1 MAGHS
6 KWANIQHRK
15 NRQDEKRGKVWTKI
29 IREVTVAARAGGGD
43 IATNPRLRLALEKAA
58 AANMPKD
65 NVQRAIAKATGEA
78 EGVSY
83 EEIRYEGYGIGGAAV
98 IIDCMTD
105 NRVRTVAEVRHA
117 LTKHGGNLGT
127 DGSVAFM
134 FNHCGQFIFAPGT
147 NEDQVMEVAL
157 ENGAEDV
164 ITSEDGVIEVTCP
177 VADFHAVKTAF
188 EEAKLA
194 FEAAELTMKPT
205 SETEL
210 SGDDAVR
217 MQKIIDM
224 LEDLDD
230 VQEVYTNAVFNE

>member
-1 MAGHS
+1 M
-6 KWANIQHRK
+6 
-15 NRQDEKRGKVWTKI
+15 VWTKI
-29 IREVTVAARAGGGD
+29 IREVSVAARVGGGD
-43 IATNPRLRLALEKAA
+43 VATNPRLRLAMEKAA

-83 EEIRYEGYGIGGAAV
+83 EEIRYEGYGVGGAAV

-105 NRVRTVAEVRHA
+105 NKVRTVAEVRHA

-127 DGSVAFM
+127 DGSVSFM
-134 FNHCGQFIFAPGT
+134 FKHCGQFIFAPGH
-147 NEDQVMEVAL
+147 NEDAIMEVAL
-157 ENGAEDV
+157 ENGGDDV
-164 ITSEDGVIEVTCP
+164 VTSEDGVIEVTCAVP
-177 VADFHAVKTAF
+177 EFHTLKTAF
-188 EEAKLA
+188 ETAGMT
-194 FEAAELTMKPT
+194 FENAELTMKPG

-210 SGDDAVR
+210 QGDDAIR

-230 VQEVYTNAVFNE
+230 VQQVYTNVIINE